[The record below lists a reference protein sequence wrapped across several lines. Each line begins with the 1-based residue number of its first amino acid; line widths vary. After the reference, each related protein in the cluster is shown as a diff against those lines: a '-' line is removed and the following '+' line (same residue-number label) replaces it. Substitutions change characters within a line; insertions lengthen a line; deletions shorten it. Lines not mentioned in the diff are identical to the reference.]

1 LVPKPSRPNSSLHQ
15 ARPFLYHFPLPR
27 SVPPPLGAVTT
38 VTLTEIRWDGK
49 MERMLRPR
57 KQQRVGGD
65 DACAGGG
72 RGGDLRQ
79 GIGAHVPEREME
91 SCIGRNARQ
100 ATSLVND
107 LGFAVFP
114 SVVPRSV
121 SQSCCCFP
129 HLLGACFHRGA
140 NPEAL
145 RSSVLQRLTRR
156 LPDS

>member
-1 LVPKPSRPNSSLHQ
+1 MLVPKPLSQNSSLQ

-27 SVPPPLGAVTT
+27 SVPPPPGPATSVAP
-38 VTLTEIRWDGK
+38 TEIRWDGK

-121 SQSCCCFP
+121 SQSCWSFP
-129 HLLGACFHRGA
+129 IFWVRASIA
-140 NPEAL
+140 VPI
-145 RSSVLQRLTRR
+145 QRLCDP
-156 LPDS
+156 LCYKD